1 MAKLYSI
8 YFQKEKDDALVYDT
22 KSQWGIVCKEFPF
35 VLFDKAKDLPTKSW
49 PDEDGEDVFF
59 PDSLCMDAYD
69 IEVEFAYK
77 GEMGSANA
85 KILSFINYLTGKSDN
100 GTSLK
105 VYDTFTQI
113 GRRGLYVKSIGNDMF
128 VRKDDEG
135 DVIVFKIGFRV
146 TDPVTE
152 ITLAQ

>member
-8 YFQKEKDDALVYDT
+8 YFQKEKENALVYDT

-35 VLFDKAKDLPTKSW
+35 VLFDRTKELPSKSW

-59 PDSLCMDAYD
+59 PESLRIEAYD

-77 GEMGSANA
+77 GDIGSANT
-85 KILSFINYLTGKSDN
+85 KIMSFINYLTGNSDN

-105 VYDTFTQI
+105 VYDAFTQI
-113 GRRGLYVKSIGNDMF
+113 GRRGIYVKSVGNNMF
-128 VRKDDEG
+128 VRREDEG
-135 DVIVFKIGFRV
+135 DVIVFNVEFRV
-146 TDPVTE
+146 TDPATE
-152 ITLAQ
+152 IILP

>member
-8 YFQKEKDDALVYDT
+8 YFQKEKENALVYDT

-35 VLFDKAKDLPTKSW
+35 VLFDKTKELPSKSW

-59 PDSLCMDAYD
+59 PESLSIEAYD

-77 GEMGSANA
+77 GDMWTSNE
-85 KILSFINYLTGKSDN
+85 KIISFINYLTGKSDK

-105 VYDTFTQI
+105 VYDAFTRI
-113 GRRGLYVKSIGNDMF
+113 GRRGLYVKSVGNNMF
-128 VRKDDEG
+128 VRREDEG
-135 DVIVFKIGFRV
+135 DVIVFNVEFRV
-146 TDPVTE
+146 TDPDTE
-152 ITLAQ
+152 IILP